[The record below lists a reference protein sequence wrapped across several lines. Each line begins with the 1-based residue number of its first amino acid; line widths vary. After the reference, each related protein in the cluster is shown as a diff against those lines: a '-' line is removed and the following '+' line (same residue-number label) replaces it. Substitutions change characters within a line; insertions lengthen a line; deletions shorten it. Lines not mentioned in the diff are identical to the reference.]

1 MNDHTYSYVLDI
13 KEIGVT
19 DAGFVIMGVYTGFT
33 EIGLTSPVVGWIVT
47 GSVVDWVDT
56 VLG

>member
-33 EIGLTSPVVGWIVT
+33 EIGLTSPVVG
-47 GSVVDWVDT
+47 
-56 VLG
+56 